1 MFYFNSSFIAWRE
14 NINKLYACAKLLR
27 MYYAI
32 SHHFNTIRIQILTIW
47 LNSWLVYVV
56 YLFIKSNG
64 SHILTLTLFNN
75 LKKKWE
81 SENIAIV
88 IYLGMYHVM
97 ASTFIYMA
105 EFLAMMIGI

>member
-1 MFYFNSSFIAWRE
+1 MWFTS
-14 NINKLYACAKLLR
+14 
-27 MYYAI
+27 
-32 SHHFNTIRIQILTIW
+32 
-47 LNSWLVYVV
+47 
-56 YLFIKSNG
+56 G